1 MNKKIN
7 KKWFLPAFALLLLIS
22 LPFST
27 MKVAAKN
34 FGSADGFE
42 WQSGPATVFLED
54 IASVNVPENLA
65 FFDEENTKRFMKE
78 NPPPPNGTEIGSLYN
93 MNMQLYWN
101 VIFEYHNIG
110 HVDDR
115 DKNEIH
121 ANELLESY
129 KQSPEGQHEKASAE
143 NQSSVL
149 RWDVEPV
156 YEESKH
162 QLRYSL
168 GLRDP
173 LLQNGIVNYKVNFL
187 TREGYISVILV
198 TPSYYFEESRKQFEE
213 MVLQNVKVNKSHTY
227 EEFNASFDKKSELGL
242 IHLIPGGEGV
252 ATKKE
257 ERQTLIKKGVILIVT
272 ASVTVFLFIK
282 LRRKL
287 RTQK

>member
-1 MNKKIN
+1 MKKLCIP
-7 KKWFLPAFALLLLIS
+7 FVFTLLLLTS

-27 MKVAAKN
+27 MKVAAEN

-42 WQSGPATVFLED
+42 WQSGPTTVSLED
-54 IASVNVPENLA
+54 IASLNVPENLA
-65 FFDEENTKRFMKE
+65 FFDKENTKRFMKE

-101 VIFEYHNIG
+101 VIFEYHDIG
-110 HVDDR
+110 NVNDH
-115 DKNEIH
+115 DKNELD
-121 ANELLESY
+121 ADELLESY
-129 KQSPEGQHEKASAE
+129 KQSPEGQHEKASSE

-162 QLRYSL
+162 QLRYSI

-173 LLQNGIVNYKVNFL
+173 LQGGVVYYKVNLL

-213 MVLQNVKVNKSHTY
+213 MVLQNIKIKNGHTY
-227 EEFNASFDKKSELGL
+227 QEYNASLDKKSELGL
-242 IHLIPGGEGV
+242 IHLIPGGDGIA

-257 ERQTLIKKGVILIVT
+257 ERQTLIKKGMIFIVT
-272 ASVTVFLFIK
+272 ACVAAFIFIK
-282 LRRKL
+282 LRRKP